1 MNSVQ
6 EVYRITEQIIKL
18 VEKPVQQENRDS
30 VIEMIT
36 SLLEEREKSLKH
48 MEKPRTETEKKRA
61 EQILLWNAII
71 LEKFNRLKF
80 EVQQDLIQLKK
91 TKATNKQYVNP
102 YQDVSLSDGMF
113 YDKRK

>member
-6 EVYRITEQIIKL
+6 EIYRITEQIIKL

-36 SLLEEREKSLKH
+36 SLLEEREKSLEH
-48 MEKPRTETEKKRA
+48 MEKPRTETEKKLA